1 MWFYTGWWYGYAVR
15 GFTQVFSSAQLIFS
29 SSGKMATLSVCVFL
43 LFEILMLYNLHK
55 LANIDTDSDEE
66 SYSWGWAGHWCNE
79 IWSRLKIISHQILLV
94 WRLIKLLTTKMQHTL
109 INYIFLSWAGK
120 VGQQSIHRL
129 RRSVCVRIYFIWKP
143 SVTEF
148 HSRQPHHLAEICIFF
163 GESLLWPSFQL
174 DVGYNI
180 RFSNT
185 DKPEEKKSR
194 KSVIHSNCL
203 SIR

>member
-15 GFTQVFSSAQLIFS
+15 GFTQVFSSAQLIILEFRKN
-29 SSGKMATLSVCVFL
+29 GNVECVCVFL

-55 LANIDTDSDEE
+55 LANIDTDSD
-66 SYSWGWAGHWCNE
+66 GHWCNE

-94 WRLIKLLTTKMQHTL
+94 WRLIKLLTAKMQHTL

-120 VGQQSIHRL
+120 IAQQSIHRH

-163 GESLLWPSFQL
+163 GESLLWPSFEL
-174 DVGYNI
+174 DFGCNI
-180 RFSNT
+180 LTLTN
-185 DKPEEKKSR
+185 PWKKNRASR
-194 KSVIHSNCL
+194 
-203 SIR
+203 